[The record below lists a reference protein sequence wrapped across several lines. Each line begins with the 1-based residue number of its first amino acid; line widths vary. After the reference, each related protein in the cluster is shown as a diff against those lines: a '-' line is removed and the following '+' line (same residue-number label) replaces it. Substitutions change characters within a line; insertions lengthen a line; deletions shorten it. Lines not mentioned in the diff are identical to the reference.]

1 MRSKLKK
8 LLETGTMELC
18 LPTTNQQINLFL
30 DYLEILKK
38 WNEAYNLTAIRN
50 PEDMVA
56 MHLLDSLSIAPFIKG
71 KNILDVGTGAG
82 LPGIPLAILYP
93 ERRFTLLDSNGK
105 KIRFLFQAKNQLGLE
120 NVNEIQGRAEKHQ
133 TEARFNAI
141 TSRAFSDLSDT
152 IEKTK
157 HLLEKGGRFYAMK
170 GQLPD
175 QELSMLPKHYKVVAS
190 HRLVVPGVNNKR
202 HLVEIELP

>member
-1 MRSKLKK
+1 M
-8 LLETGTMELC
+8 
-18 LPTTNQQINLFL
+18 PTTNQQINLFL

-105 KIRFLFQAKNQLGLE
+105 KIRFLFQTKNQLGLE
-120 NVNEIQGRAEKHQ
+120 NVNEVQARAEKYQ
-133 TEARFNAI
+133 TEAPFSAI
-141 TSRAFSDLSDT
+141 TSRAFSGLVEM

-157 HLLEKGGRFYAMK
+157 HLLGKEGRFYAMK
-170 GQLPD
+170 GQFPD

>member
-141 TSRAFSDLSDT
+141 TSRAFSDLSDM

-175 QELSMLPKHYKVVAS
+175 QELSM
-190 HRLVVPGVNNKR
+190 
-202 HLVEIELP
+202 

>member
-1 MRSKLKK
+1 
-8 LLETGTMELC
+8 

-105 KIRFLFQAKNQLGLE
+105 KIRFLFQAKKPT
-120 NVNEIQGRAEKHQ
+120 RPRKC
-133 TEARFNAI
+133 
-141 TSRAFSDLSDT
+141 
-152 IEKTK
+152 
-157 HLLEKGGRFYAMK
+157 
-170 GQLPD
+170 
-175 QELSMLPKHYKVVAS
+175 
-190 HRLVVPGVNNKR
+190 
-202 HLVEIELP
+202 

>member
-141 TSRAFSDLSDT
+141 TSRAFSDLSDM

-170 GQLPD
+170 GQFPD

-202 HLVEIELP
+202 HLVEIEPP

>member
-1 MRSKLKK
+1 MPVTS
-8 LLETGTMELC
+8 
-18 LPTTNQQINLFL
+18 QQITLFL

-38 WNEAYNLTAIRN
+38 WNETYNLTAIRN
-50 PEDMVA
+50 AEDMVA

-93 ERRFTLLDSNGK
+93 ERRFTLLDSTGK

-120 NVNEIQGRAEKHQ
+120 NVNEIQGRVEKYQ
-133 TEARFNAI
+133 TTAPFSAI
-141 TSRAFSDLSDT
+141 TSRAFSDLGDM

-157 HLLEKGGRFYAMK
+157 HLLDKGGRFYAMK

-175 QELSMLPKHYKVVAS
+175 QELSMLPKHYKVIAS
-190 HRLVVPGVNNKR
+190 HQLVVPGVSSKR
-202 HLVEIELP
+202 HLIEIELP